1 MYHRNRKTY
10 AYCDFFVNISS
21 CPYDHAHWIIAV
33 TSTVFAVAATVLTMV
48 YLAIVWTKAGGIP
61 LITKGVRLKAVEGTM
76 ALLAFS
82 LVCTPHNFNHY
93 ICFDVQ

>member
-1 MYHRNRKTY
+1 
-10 AYCDFFVNISS
+10 
-21 CPYDHAHWIIAV
+21 
-33 TSTVFAVAATVLTMV
+33 
-48 YLAIVWTKAGGIP
+48 LAIVWTKAGGIP